1 MAKIKPNTA
10 KIKRDTVLRVTL
22 INKGKMTP
30 LGYSTCRETPDGKP
44 ETTISPDKIALFT
57 KKEASDLSFRL
68 NGHYNNRSE
77 RSGYLFTLHSI
88 NVIEKLTQAEILVS
102 ILNKIAEEHGW
113 NIDEDGFGCD
123 LFGNVTAGSDST
135 TDSLRDLWCEIGG
148 SPFWKNR

>member
-1 MAKIKPNTA
+1 MKKIKSE
-10 KIKRDTVLRVTL
+10 TVLLVTL
-22 INKGKMTP
+22 INKYKLIP
-30 LGYSTCRETPDGKP
+30 LGYFTGKEMPDGKP
-44 ETTISPDKIALFT
+44 ETTIKPDKIALFT

-88 NVIEKLTQAEILVS
+88 NVIEQLTQSEILVS

-113 NIDEDGFGCD
+113 NIDEDGFGYD
-123 LFGNVTAGSDST
+123 LFGNVTVGSNST
-135 TDSLRDLWCEIGG
+135 IDSLRDLWCEIGG